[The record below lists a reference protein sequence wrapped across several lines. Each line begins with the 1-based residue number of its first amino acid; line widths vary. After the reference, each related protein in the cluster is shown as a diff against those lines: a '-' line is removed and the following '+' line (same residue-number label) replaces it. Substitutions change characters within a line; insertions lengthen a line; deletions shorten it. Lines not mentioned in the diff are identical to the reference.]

1 MRLRVKILFN
11 IIRLF
16 FRVLANE
23 WNFDMRFSENWL
35 RELIDLPVTTEK
47 LLEQLNL
54 LGLEVDAV
62 EPVAP
67 AFSGVVVGE
76 ITAIEPHP
84 EADRLRVCR
93 VNAGQETAL
102 QIVCGA
108 PNAAK
113 GLKAPLA
120 LVGAELPNG
129 MKIKKS
135 KLRGVESFG
144 MLCSEAELGLLEKA
158 DGLMTLPSDA
168 PVGQDIRQ
176 YLRLEDRAIEI
187 DLTPNRGDCLSLRG
201 IARELAVANG
211 GTYTPADAAPV
222 APTVKDT
229 FPVTIDAPDGCPRY
243 AGRVIRGIDA
253 TAVTPLWMVEK
264 LRRGGLRSISPA
276 VDVTNYVMLE
286 LGQPM
291 HAFDLARL
299 KDGIRVRR
307 ADRGERLRLLDGS
320 DINVQPGTLVIADE
334 NGPCALAGIMGGEQ
348 SAVSAQTR
356 DVFLESAFF
365 APGAITGWPRR
376 YGLHT
381 DSSHRFERGVDPAL
395 QREALEYATRLL
407 LDIVGGKPGPVIDC
421 LSKEH
426 YPDRP
431 AVVLRRDRIKRILGH
446 GFAGKTVEIILGGL
460 GVRMEPVSE
469 GWLLQAPSYRFDLN
483 IEVDFIEE
491 LARVHGY
498 QNLPRKVPEFAPGQL
513 TGSDADVSPDA
524 VRAALVERGYH
535 EVVSYSFIDPALQK
549 LVEPDAAPMT
559 LSNPISSE
567 LSVMRTSLLPGL
579 LSTLKYNV
587 HRQQKQLNLFETGLR
602 FIRREG
608 GIAQD
613 GMIAGLRYGPRE
625 TEAWNADSREWADFY
640 DIKGDVERLLALSGG
655 SFRFGAF
662 THPSLHP
669 GQAAEV
675 SHDGQSIGYVGA
687 VHPRIV
693 RELDLNGP
701 VLAFELRLDAL
712 LTGGVPAFAPISR
725 YPGIRRDIAIV
736 LDQSHSWEAVESCI
750 RQAGPTYLT
759 EIRLFDVY
767 AGKGVTSGRKSFAI
781 GLILQEI
788 SRTLTDDEIESAIG
802 RILKALDE
810 NLGATLRE

>member
-1 MRLRVKILFN
+1 MK
-11 IIRLF
+11 
-16 FRVLANE
+16 
-23 WNFDMRFSENWL
+23 FSENWL

-54 LGLEVDAV
+54 LGLEVDSV

-67 AFSGVVVGE
+67 VFSAVVVAE
-76 ITAIEPHP
+76 ITGLEPHP
-84 EADRLRVCR
+84 EADRLRVCQ
-93 VNAGQETAL
+93 VNAGQGSSL

-108 PNAAK
+108 ANAAV

-120 LVGAELPNG
+120 LAGAQLPND
-129 MKIKKS
+129 MKIRKS

-144 MLCSEAELGLLEKA
+144 MLCSEAELGLLENA
-158 DGLMTLPSDA
+158 AGLMVLPPDA

-176 YLRLEDRAIEI
+176 YLQLDDRAIEI

-201 IARELAVANG
+201 VARELAVANRLA
-211 GTYTPADAAPV
+211 YVPASIPPV
-222 APTVKDT
+222 SATIKDT
-229 FPVTIDAPDGCPRY
+229 FPVNIEAPDACPRY

-253 TAVTPLWMVEK
+253 AAVTPLWMVEK
-264 LRRGGLRSISPA
+264 LRRSGLRSISPA

-299 KDGIRVRR
+299 KGGIRVRR
-307 ADRGERLRLLDGS
+307 SHKGDRLRLLDGS
-320 DINVQPGTLVIADE
+320 HIDVQAGTLVIADA

-348 SAVSAQTR
+348 SAVSADSR
-356 DVFLESAFF
+356 DIFLESAFF
-365 APGAITGWPRR
+365 SPDAITGWPRR

-395 QREALEYATRLL
+395 QCEALERATQLL
-407 LDIVGGKPGPVIDC
+407 LDIVGGKAGPVIDC
-421 LSKEH
+421 MSAEH
-426 YPDRP
+426 EPHKP
-431 AVVLRRDRIKRILGH
+431 AVVLRRGRIKQLLGH
-446 GFAGKTVEIILGGL
+446 GFDDKTVEIILGGL
-460 GVRMEPVSE
+460 GVHMEQVSG
-469 GWLLQAPSYRFDLN
+469 GWQLQPPGYRFDLN

-498 QNLPRKVPEFAPGQL
+498 HNLPRRVPEFAPEQL
-513 TGSDADVSPDA
+513 TGSDADISLDII
-524 VRAALVERGYH
+524 RAALVERGYH
-535 EVVSYSFIDPALQK
+535 EVISYSFIDPGLQK
-549 LVEPDAAPMT
+549 LVEPEAAPLA

-567 LSVMRTSLLPGL
+567 LSVMRTGLLPGL
-579 LSTLKYNV
+579 LNALKYNV

-602 FIRREG
+602 FIQQEG
-608 GIAQD
+608 DIGQD
-613 GMIAGLRYGPRE
+613 AMVAGLRYGSRE
-625 TEAWNADSREWADFY
+625 PEAWNAASREWADFY
-640 DIKGDVERLLALSGG
+640 DIKGDVERLLAMSGYRDFL
-655 SFRFGAF
+655 FREF

-669 GQAAEV
+669 GQAAEI
-675 SHDGQSIGYVGA
+675 SRDGQSIGYVGA
-687 VHPRIV
+687 IHPRIV

-701 VLAFELRLDAL
+701 VLAFELRLQAL
-712 LTGGVPAFAPISR
+712 LSGKVPVFAPISR

-736 LDQSHSWEAVESCI
+736 IDQAHSWEMVESCI
-750 RQAGPTYLT
+750 KQAGPAYLA

-802 RILKALDE
+802 RILKALHE